1 MSQTTRPPESNR
13 RPDLERVRRRYDL
26 WARLFE
32 GQAPKRPERAA
43 ATRQETA
50 FDRWRRGLWSQAAGQ
65 VLELG
70 VGAGANM
77 PHYPAGASI
86 TAVDLSPGMLSKAAE
101 RADRERVPVRLIEAN
116 VEELPFADAS
126 FDTVVASFVFCTV
139 PDPHRGLAEAARV
152 CRPGGRVLLLEHM
165 QSPRP
170 LAAALI
176 RALDP
181 LLYLAAGDHPAR
193 RTGTFLGPAGLE
205 VVRARD
211 LWHGIVWEVTAKPG
225 PVSPPAPW
233 PRWWPDGDGNGRG
246 GGGGGDGNAGDGGGA
261 SHGHR

>member
-1 MSQTTRPPESNR
+1 MSRTTRSAEASR

-32 GQAPKRPERAA
+32 GQAPKRPEGA
-43 ATRQETA
+43 ATGRHQTAGGQPETT
-50 FDRWRRGLWSQAAGQ
+50 FERWRRGLWSQAAGE

-70 VGAGANM
+70 VGAGANF
-77 PHYPAGASI
+77 PHYPAGAVV

-116 VEELPFADAS
+116 VEELPFGDAS
-126 FDTVVASFVFCTV
+126 FDTVVATFVFCTV
-139 PDPHRGLAEAARV
+139 PDPHKGLAEAARV

-181 LLYLAAGDHPAR
+181 LFYLAAGDHPAR

-205 VVRARD
+205 VMRARD
-211 LWHGIVWEVTAKPG
+211 LWHGIVWEVAARPG
-225 PVSPPAPW
+225 SVRPPAPW
-233 PRWWPDGDGNGRG
+233 PRWWPDGDGNGLDSD
-246 GGGGGDGNAGDGGGA
+246 GDREG
-261 SHGHR
+261 